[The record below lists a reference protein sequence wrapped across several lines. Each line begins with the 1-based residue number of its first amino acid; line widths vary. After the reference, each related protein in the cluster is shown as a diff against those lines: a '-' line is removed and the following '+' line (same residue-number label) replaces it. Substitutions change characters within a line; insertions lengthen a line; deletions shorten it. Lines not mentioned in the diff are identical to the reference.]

1 LVFAV
6 FELKLFVQQTCPK
19 CPAAKAVAEEL
30 RKKRKDMEVKT
41 FDISDE
47 ENRLTALMLQISST
61 PAFAIGEEILFV
73 GEVPTVDELNR
84 KLDEYSSR
92 VNK

>member
-1 LVFAV
+1 MFTIL
-6 FELKLFVQQTCPK
+6 ELKLFVQQKCPK

-30 RKKRKDMEVKT
+30 RKRRKDVEVKT
-41 FDISDE
+41 LDISDE

-61 PAFAIGEEILFV
+61 PAFAIGEETLFI
-73 GEVPTVDELNR
+73 GEVPTADELNR